1 MADQAT
7 ATLLQLCGAFFFG
20 MLLGWYLYYINRYRK
35 EEIKLND
42 LITLIGAL
50 GGATVLALFPAE
62 SDLFGAYGTGLA
74 VGFFGYFA
82 VLVILVH
89 LSKGDFTS
97 SWFLDGRK
105 KVGTDVIVPGWTK
118 LPDGTLVSGDQKAMG
133 KDNSSENK
141 PADPPAGQ
149 DVVVEVPDIPEKE
162 KGS

>member
-82 VLVILVH
+82 VLVICVRC
-89 LSKGDFTS
+89 SGGIFNST
-97 SWFLDGRK
+97 WFLDGRK
-105 KVGTDVIVPGWTK
+105 MVDNKTWVVPGWTK
-118 LPDGTLVSGDQKAMG
+118 MPDGTVVPDTGPKPMG
-133 KDNSSENK
+133 AKTNAGMHVCVPDNVN
-141 PADPPAGQ
+141 
-149 DVVVEVPDIPEKE
+149 VVVPDISQ
-162 KGS
+162 KGKGL